1 MLAFLLGALVGL
13 LVGWYFPAPAVVAD
27 LLAKLK
33 K

>member
-13 LVGWYFPAPAVVAD
+13 VAGWYFPAPAFVAD
-27 LLAKLK
+27 LLAKFK